1 LLWVKRLATRRAK
14 AMKLSQSVKAMRW
27 ALAWRGLAFLSWL
40 AFLSPQANSRELAY
54 LRDIGQL
61 QRQLRQLAKPF
72 QLQLPSVRGV
82 GFADA

>member
-1 LLWVKRLATRRAK
+1 
-14 AMKLSQSVKAMRW
+14 MQLSQSVKAMQW
-27 ALAWRGLAFLSWL
+27 ALAWRRL